1 MTIPTTV
8 RWVGLALLGIAIAA
22 AVSVAASRL
31 SSQNIGLASEPLS
44 AGRSLAPARP
54 VAKPVRRTAR
64 KNHRAGSDAA
74 TPGTHSAPKPPA
86 PPPPVSSAP
95 VTPAPTPAPA
105 ADDSGGTSAGES
117 HAGGADD

>member
-54 VAKPVRRTAR
+54 VAKPVRRAGH
-64 KNHRAGSDAA
+64 KNHRSGGGAA
-74 TPGTHSAPKPPA
+74 TPRTHSAPA
-86 PPPPVSSAP
+86 AACRS
-95 VTPAPTPAPA
+95 TPGLQRAGHPGPRPG
-105 ADDSGGTSAGES
+105 SG
-117 HAGGADD
+117 

>member
-54 VAKPVRRTAR
+54 VGKPVRRTAR

-74 TPGTHSAPKPPA
+74 TPGTHSAPQPGGGA
-86 PPPPVSSAP
+86 PPPPP
-95 VTPAPTPAPA
+95 RPPRPPPQRP
-105 ADDSGGTSAGES
+105 GYPGTRPRPGS
-117 HAGGADD
+117 